1 MTVVNDGRYSHLIFS
16 VSCRE
21 SNTAAE
27 RSVTTIKNIFWN
39 VITMDGENED
49 VDMDLARTNN
59 TFKFTVNVLFGIM
72 KTLLLSIRAI
82 FKCASIARSLKRYE
96 KWKRRERSEDTNTTN
111 EFLYSIIHITFGVI
125 SRMFTSVLTVY
136 STV

>member
-1 MTVVNDGRYSHLIFS
+1 
-16 VSCRE
+16 
-21 SNTAAE
+21 
-27 RSVTTIKNIFWN
+27 
-39 VITMDGENED
+39 MDGENED